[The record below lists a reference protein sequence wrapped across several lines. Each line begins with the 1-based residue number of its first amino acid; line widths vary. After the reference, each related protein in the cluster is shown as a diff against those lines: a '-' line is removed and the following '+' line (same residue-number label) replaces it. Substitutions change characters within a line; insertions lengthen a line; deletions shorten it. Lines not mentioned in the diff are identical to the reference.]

1 MFNVSQDKNPDVPN
15 ADTNEASE
23 PVPLQQVSK
32 NTSGSKIQTNSTQ
45 KEESCKLIYI
55 YITLILLYFT

>member
-55 YITLILLYFT
+55 YI